1 MVEKRGER
9 LWDDVAVWLR
19 SGREKE
25 TDVEDGAD
33 VQKGSSLE
41 KMVGGNGSANSQ
53 HTSTRI

>member
-1 MVEKRGER
+1 M

-25 TDVEDGAD
+25 TDVEGGAD